1 MDRRLFVALALA
13 AVTAAAGGSVAMART
28 SPSIRLPEPRLE
40 GRVSVERALKARR
53 SVRAFQT
60 APLTLGE
67 ISQLLWAAQGVTG
80 SAGHRTAP
88 SAGALYPLTLYLAVG
103 KVSGLQ
109 PGVYRYDPADHS
121 LVRTGEGDRR
131 ALVGAAAGQDWLE
144 QAAAIVVISANPTR
158 TTARYGARGQRYVH
172 IEAGHAAEN
181 LSLQAAALGLG
192 VTDVGTFDDAKVK
205 RVMGLAAAEAP
216 VLLLPIGR
224 PRS

>member
-1 MDRRLFVALALA
+1 
-13 AVTAAAGGSVAMART
+13 
-28 SPSIRLPEPRLE
+28 
-40 GRVSVERALKARR
+40 VSVERALKARR